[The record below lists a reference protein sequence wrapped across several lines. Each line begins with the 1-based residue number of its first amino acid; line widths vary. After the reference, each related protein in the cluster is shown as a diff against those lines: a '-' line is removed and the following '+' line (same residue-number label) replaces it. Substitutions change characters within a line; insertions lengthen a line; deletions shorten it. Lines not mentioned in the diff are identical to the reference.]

1 VLKLLAILCSSGH
14 YINCLVLLAFVLLG
28 IVSGGT
34 NVKARQ
40 GLVELSQAID
50 GIKGMRLAVLSISVG
65 HVLFS
70 LKIETSSSVP

>member
-1 VLKLLAILCSSGH
+1 MLKLLAILCSSGH

-50 GIKGMRLAVLSISVG
+50 GIEGMRLAV
-65 HVLFS
+65 
-70 LKIETSSSVP
+70 